1 MQLRSLKIFC
11 DVVGYRSFSRAAEEN
26 GISQS
31 GASQVVHQIESGLG
45 AKLIDRSKRPF
56 VLTTAGETYYA
67 SCRRIVERYIALEE
81 EIRTMNREPA
91 GRLRVASIYSVG
103 LHYMN
108 QCLKR
113 FMSQWPKVNV
123 RLEYQHPNRVLDM
136 VEHDQADVGLISYPK
151 STRTITA
158 LPWREEPMLLVCHPE
173 HRLAA
178 AGVLSLADLDGEKMI
193 GFDASLTIRRE
204 IDRVLDQHAVEVDVV
219 MEFDNIE
226 TIKRAVEI
234 DAGVALLP
242 EPTVAREVQAGSLSA
257 VRLPTEELKRPIGI
271 IHRRGRELGKAARRF
286 IELLQDDVPKGA
298 SRATIR
304 DGSAA
309 AQHAADEK
317 PAADAREPAAVGS
330 NGRHGHGNGNG
341 NGNLQRGGKGER
353 RPAAGRLKA

>member
-1 MQLRSLKIFC
+1 MQLRSLKVFC

-31 GASQVVHQIESGLG
+31 GASQVVHQLETGLG

-56 VLTTAGETYYA
+56 VLTPAGETYYA
-67 SCRRIVERYIALEE
+67 GCRRIVERYLALEE
-81 EIRTMNREPA
+81 EVRTMNQEPA

-113 FMSQWPKVNV
+113 FMTQWPKVNV
-123 RLEYQHPNRVLDM
+123 RLEYQHPNRVCDM

-158 LPWREEPMLLVCHPE
+158 LPWREEPMLLVCHPQ

-178 AGVLSLADLDGEKMI
+178 SGVRSLADLDGEKVI

-204 IDRVLDQHAVEVDVV
+204 IDRVLDQHGVEVDVA

-242 EPTVAREVQAGSLSA
+242 EPTVAREVQAGSLAA
-257 VRLPTEELKRPIGI
+257 VRLSTDELKRPIGI
-271 IHRRGRELGKAARRF
+271 IHRRGKELGKAARRF
-286 IELLQDDVPKGA
+286 IELLQEDLPKSTSKKPPAGKAPPAEAGA
-298 SRATIR
+298 DTLVAG
-304 DGSAA
+304 DGSGV
-309 AQHAADEK
+309 Q
-317 PAADAREPAAVGS
+317 S
-330 NGRHGHGNGNG
+330 NSNGNG
-341 NGNLQRGGKGER
+341 GNGHGEKR
-353 RPAAGRLKA
+353 SAPARVKANA